1 MDTIIKLLL
10 ATLSVYALTHLLT
23 ETYAFKGVRRQ
34 FREFVWGIFPSVLR
48 KHFTQWYADDI
59 GNEWPILEDEEDI
72 DRTLEREIKGFDP
85 IACSSCSGLWI
96 TILVCACSLLPLDWW
111 PAVYGAMVFMNKQ
124 ER

>member
-1 MDTIIKLLL
+1 MNVFFQIVL

-23 ETYAFKGVRRQ
+23 ETYAFKAVRQ
-34 FREFVWGIFPSVLR
+34 WFREFAWEVFPRRLR
-48 KHFTQWYADDI
+48 KHFVQWYADDI

-96 TILVCACSLLPLDWW
+96 TVVVCACSLLPVAWW
-111 PAVYGAMVFMNKQ
+111 FAVYGAMVFMNKQ